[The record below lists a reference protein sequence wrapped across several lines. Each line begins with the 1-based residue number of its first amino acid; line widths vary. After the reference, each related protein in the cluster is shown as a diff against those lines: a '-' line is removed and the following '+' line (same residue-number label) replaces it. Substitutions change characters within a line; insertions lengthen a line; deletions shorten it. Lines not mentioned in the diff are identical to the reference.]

1 MFARVE
7 RLLDGRPRLASVIL
21 MSLNSIFHVIVWR
34 SNELER
40 GWLVC
45 HAFSAE
51 KTPTLTRVLSVR
63 RARGQIYRIRAQ
75 PLAEALRVGGLAAA
89 TASGDQVDR
98 HVVVLGLRRK
108 LAGLQLEFG
117 AEGIEGAR

>member
-1 MFARVE
+1 MVARVE
-7 RLLDGRPRLASVIL
+7 RLLDGRPRLASVIPMAL
-21 MSLNSIFHVIVWR
+21 DSIFHVIVWR

-40 GWLVC
+40 GGWVC

-98 HVVVLGLRRK
+98 HVVVLGLRWK
-108 LAGLQLEFG
+108 LAGLRRSSST
-117 AEGIEGAR
+117 EGIEGAR